1 MAKRTDG
8 NQYPVSQPVPA
19 PAGYAPAPPPNYAKR
34 RRPSPVKRFFV
45 RLLLAILGFMIGVGF
60 FTWNLLGKAG
70 FSRIPVVDEII
81 NGTNPS
87 YVEGGNGTEDPDA
100 DPNDNIGHGG
110 VISVYAP
117 DGFPIQRVEQKDP
130 NVLNII
136 IFGIDATNT
145 DAIAGNSDAM
155 IVMSL
160 NKYTNSIKLTSLLRD
175 TEVVVPGYENQAT
188 KLNSAYARGGVGLM
202 INTIN
207 QNFDLD
213 IQSFMMFDF
222 WSASAIV
229 DQVGGIRIPVT
240 DDEVQYVNSGV
251 SHFNN
256 LSGIEASDGHISQ
269 GGEQLLNGKQ
279 AIAWARIRAI
289 GFDYAR
295 TSRQRFVIQAML
307 ERFGEQDVF
316 TKMSTA
322 STVLGSIETNLTR
335 FSMVNVGTKYM
346 DTLDSIEQS
355 RVPEDGF
362 FTTNTNNWNMI
373 VDWDQQI
380 PRLHDFIYEKAE

>member
-1 MAKRTDG
+1 MAKKSPQD
-8 NQYPVSQPVPA
+8 QYAAGYQPA
-19 PAGYAPAPPPNYAKR
+19 PATVYPQQEMVGLPPR
-34 RRPSPVKRFFV
+34 QRTSPVKQFFI
-45 RLLLAILGFMIGVGF
+45 RLLLAVAGLMIGMALF
-60 FTWNLLGKAG
+60 AWNLLGKAG
-70 FSRIPVVDEII
+70 FSRVPIVDDLI

-87 YVEGGNGTEDPDA
+87 YVEGGEGTEDPDV
-100 DPNDNIGHGG
+100 DPNQGIGHGG

-117 DGFPIQRVEQKDP
+117 EGFPIQRKAQKDP
-130 NVLNII
+130 NVLNIL
-136 IFGIDATNT
+136 IFGIDATRT
-145 DAIAGNSDAM
+145 DAITGNSDAM

-175 TEVVVPGYENQAT
+175 TEVVIPGYEGQQT

-222 WSASAIV
+222 WSASAII
-229 DQVGGIRIPVT
+229 DQVGGIKIPVT
-240 DDEVQYVNSGV
+240 DEEVKHVNNGV
-251 SHFNN
+251 AQFNR
-256 LSGIEASDGHISQ
+256 LSGIDPADGQITS

-307 ERFGEQDVF
+307 ERFGSQDIF

-322 STVLGSIETNLTR
+322 SKVLESIETNLTR
-335 FSMVNVGTKYM
+335 FSMVGVGTKYM
-346 DTLDSIEQS
+346 DTLNKIEQF

-380 PRLHDFIYEKAE
+380 PRLHDFIYEKAR

>member
-1 MAKRTDG
+1 MENRPYVAQHPNDQNFRTI
-8 NQYPVSQPVPA
+8 
-19 PAGYAPAPPPNYAKR
+19 KKK
-34 RRPSPVKRFFV
+34 SPVKQFF
-45 RLLLAILGFMIGVGF
+45 LKLALAVFGLMIGVILYG
-60 FTWNLLGKAG
+60 WNLLGLAG
-70 FSRIPVVDEII
+70 FNKIPIVDDII
-81 NGTNPS
+81 NGTNPDFQ
-87 YVEGGNGTEDPDA
+87 NGEEPDEDNPSFDPDA
-100 DPNDNIGHGG
+100 EIGHGG

-117 DGFPIQRVEQKDP
+117 DGFPIQRVTQKDS
-130 NVLNII
+130 NVLNIL
-136 IFGIDATNT
+136 IFGIDATST
-145 DAIAGNSDAM
+145 SAITGNSDAM

-160 NKYTNSIKLTSLLRD
+160 NKHTNSIKLTSLLRD
-175 TEVVVPGYENQAT
+175 TEVSIPGYEGQAT

-222 WSASAIV
+222 WSASTIV

-240 DDEVQYVNSGV
+240 DEEVTYVNAGV
-251 SHFNN
+251 RHFNQ
-256 LSGIEASDGHISQ
+256 LSGIALEDGLISS

-307 ERFGEQDVF
+307 ERFAEQDIF

-322 STVLGSIETNLTR
+322 SSVLANIETNLNR

-346 DTLDSIEQS
+346 DTLQEIEQY
-355 RVPEDGF
+355 RAPEDGYF
-362 FTTNTNNWNMI
+362 VTNQSNWNMI
-373 VDWDQQI
+373 VDWDLQI
-380 PRLHDFIYEKAE
+380 PRLHEFIFEKGE

>member
-1 MAKRTDG
+1 MAKRR
-8 NQYPVSQPVPA
+8 SQENY
-19 PAGYAPAPPPNYAKR
+19 PAGYQAAPAAAYASEGTAGLPAH
-34 RRPSPVKRFFV
+34 RRPSPVKQFFI
-45 RLLLAILGFMIGVGF
+45 RLLLATIGLIIGVGF
-60 FTWNLLGKAG
+60 FAWNLLGKAG
-70 FSRIPVVDEII
+70 FSRIPIVDDVI

-87 YVEGGNGTEDPDA
+87 YVEGGNGTENPDT
-100 DPNDNIGHGG
+100 DPNQGIGHGG

-117 DGFPIQRVEQKDP
+117 EGFPIQRETQKDP

-136 IFGIDATNT
+136 IFGIDATNAEALT
-145 DAIAGNSDAM
+145 GNSDAM

-160 NKYTNSIKLTSLLRD
+160 NKHTNSIKLTSLLRD
-175 TEVVVPGYENQAT
+175 TEVVIPGYEGQPT

-229 DQVGGIRIPVT
+229 DQVGGIMIPVT
-240 DDEVQYVNSGV
+240 DEEVAHVNAGV
-251 SHFNN
+251 SQFNS
-256 LSGIEASDGHISQ
+256 LSGIAPADGHISA

-307 ERFGEQDVF
+307 ERFSEQDVF

-335 FSMVNVGTKYM
+335 FSMVGVGTKYM
-346 DTLDSIEQS
+346 DTLNEIEQS

-380 PRLHDFIYEKAE
+380 PRLHEFIYEKAE